1 MPCGGS
7 SLRERSICHSLS
19 SIICSSATTKGQHVC
34 HMGDYSLHFSM
45 RARRNLG
52 RTISFTLIPKTLD
65 HNGVFYKL
73 TLKENEKS
81 KITQA
86 LSSRAQLE
94 IHEVKDEFAYDNPKE

>member
-1 MPCGGS
+1 
-7 SLRERSICHSLS
+7 
-19 SIICSSATTKGQHVC
+19 
-34 HMGDYSLHFSM
+34 M